1 MKIVPKLFGKDC
13 PTPRP
18 DRGGLFQDRPRD
30 CRRQRDSFGAP
41 STPPDIGNG
50 SNMTHLI
57 SIEVISNR
65 ARWIY
70 QDRQDRFFFF
80 KMIMYFIFLLLFVCF
95 VSLWLGFQKALPER
109 SWWTS
114 WWELRGGGGGRGGR
128 GGGGGGG
135 SRWLQFAVFVD
146 AIGWTFLLTGS
157 KEKKKRMSKGKGKL
171 QAPEAYTTPA
181 TPATPVT
188 PPLESQ
194 QTCFCLF
201 VLWIYPCRLLFSYFS
216 FSFLPP
222 PPPSLQILWIP
233 RILRIFQIPPESL
246 SVRWPLV
253 ASKCEM
259 LGMLGVLGMLGML
272 GMLTVELATGFRLGR
287 CSLSSNG
294 KAFDL
299 IHAGGCR

>member
-1 MKIVPKLFGKDC
+1 
-13 PTPRP
+13 
-18 DRGGLFQDRPRD
+18 
-30 CRRQRDSFGAP
+30 
-41 STPPDIGNG
+41 
-50 SNMTHLI
+50 
-57 SIEVISNR
+57 
-65 ARWIY
+65 
-70 QDRQDRFFFF
+70 
-80 KMIMYFIFLLLFVCF
+80 MYFIFLLLFVCF

-128 GGGGGGG
+128 GGGGGG

-222 PPPSLQILWIP
+222 PFTSDSLDSPDSSDFSDSP
-233 RILRIFQIPPESL
+233 RV
-246 SVRWPLV
+246 SVRSV
-253 ASKCEM
+253 A
-259 LGMLGVLGMLGML
+259 
-272 GMLTVELATGFRLGR
+272 
-287 CSLSSNG
+287 
-294 KAFDL
+294 
-299 IHAGGCR
+299 AGGVQVRDAGDARSVRDARDARDVDCGACNWISIGPL